1 MNAQNFTI
9 KDIAK
14 KAGVSTGT
22 VDRVLHN
29 RGKVSDEAL
38 QKVNAVLSQIDYKPN
53 LFARTLGSKKSLTLA
68 AIMPDQEGDPYWMEC
83 KEGITQAEQEWS
95 QYGVSIKTFLFDK
108 VQGSS
113 FIKSTQEAL
122 KSMPDGILIAPIFL
136 HEATSFFKYWK
147 DNNIP
152 YVLFNTSLKEAHPL
166 SFIGQN
172 LFQSGSL
179 AGELMLFGH
188 QAQTNVVVLHID
200 EDVNNSPHLIEKEK
214 GFLAY
219 CNSLRFPVEVATI
232 NAGRANKSDFEKR
245 LKNIVTHK
253 NVTGILVTT
262 SKHTALVASLL
273 EKYHRTD
280 ILLIGYDLL
289 AQNLP
294 YLKRGVIK
302 FLINQNPKRQTSLGI
317 SHLAS
322 FLLFKKVPPIVD
334 LFPLEI
340 ITKENVSSYLA
351 SGIH

>member
-1 MNAQNFTI
+1 MNWQNFTI

-29 RGKVSDEAL
+29 RGKVSEEAL
-38 QKVNAVLSQIDYKPN
+38 HKVNAILSQIDYKPN
-53 LFARTLGSKKSLTLA
+53 LFARTLGSKKLLTLA
-68 AIMPDQEGDPYWMEC
+68 AIMPNHEDDPYWMEC
-83 KEGITQAEQEWS
+83 ALSNK
-95 QYGVSIKTFLFDK
+95 K
-108 VQGSS
+108 VLIVTPYRLHSCSAWVIPSPQGSS

-122 KSMPDGILIAPIFL
+122 NSMPDGILIAPIFL
-136 HEATSFFKYWK
+136 HEARAFFKYWK
-147 DNNIP
+147 DHNIP

-166 SFIGQN
+166 GFIGQN
-172 LFQSGSL
+172 LFQSGSV

-219 CNSLRFPVEVATI
+219 CNSFRFPVEAATI
-232 NAGRANKSDFEKR
+232 NAGRSNKPDFEKR
-245 LKNIVTHK
+245 LKNLVADQ

-273 EKYHRTD
+273 ERYGRTD

>member
-1 MNAQNFTI
+1 MNGQNFTI

-38 QKVNAVLSQIDYKPN
+38 RRVNAVLSQIDYKPN
-53 LFARTLGSKKSLTLA
+53 LLARTLGSKKSLRLGI
-68 AIMPDQEGDPYWMEC
+68 IMPNPEDDPYWMEC
-83 KEGITQAEQEWS
+83 KEGITQAEQEWR
-95 QYGVSIKTFLFDK
+95 QYGVTIKTFLFDK
-108 VQGSS
+108 LQGSS
-113 FIKSTQEAL
+113 FIKNTQEAL
-122 KSMPDGILIAPIFL
+122 NSMPDGILIAPIFL
-136 HEATSFFKYWK
+136 HEARAFFKYWK

-152 YVLFNTSLKEAHPL
+152 YVLFNTSLREAHPL

-172 LFQSGSL
+172 LFQSGSV

-188 QAQTNVVVLHID
+188 HAQTNVVVLHID

-219 CNSLRFPVEVATI
+219 CNSLRFQVEVATI
-232 NAGRANKSDFEKR
+232 NVGRANKADFEKR
-245 LKNIVTHK
+245 LKSIAADKNI
-253 NVTGILVTT
+253 TGILVTT

-273 EKYHRTD
+273 EKHERTD

-302 FLINQNPKRQTSLGI
+302 FLINQNPKRQTLLGV

-322 FLLFKKVPPIVD
+322 FLLFRKLPPTVD

-351 SGIH
+351 SRIH